1 MYKDLAEAEEKYGG
15 FSMDM
20 RWSLDELYTS
30 FESPNFKNDTIK
42 VNELVNEIREW
53 SKDNLNTDYNAVG
66 KIVHFLNAEI
76 EFNHVFSKL
85 MTYASL
91 TSSVDAR
98 NEEALKTIDKLQV
111 KYNELT
117 EPSVSFEKWVSS
129 LDNLEE
135 IINSSDFLK
144 EHNFY
149 LNQIVNKAKYLLS
162 EDQEVLIAKMSNTG
176 SRAWSKLQDVLSS
189 TLLVNIESDG
199 EHKQLPLPVVR
210 NLAYAF
216 NAAVRKNAYEAEL
229 KAYKKIEDSS
239 AACLNGIKGEVI
251 TVSSLRGY
259 SSPLD
264 ETIIKSRIDNE
275 TLEAM
280 LSAMRESLPDFHK
293 YYRKKAEILGHK
305 NGLPFYDLF
314 APMGKADMKF
324 TYDEAR
330 DYIVKNFRT
339 FSNELAD
346 FASNAF
352 EKRWIDAEP
361 RDGKRGGA
369 FCSNIQA
376 IGESRIL
383 SNFDGSFS
391 NMSTLAHEL
400 GHGYH
405 GHCLKGE
412 TLLNSHYTMPIAET
426 ASIFCET
433 IIMNAALA
441 EATEEQAFGIL
452 ETSISDAGQV
462 IVDIYS
468 RFLFESALFEGRKD
482 HALSVSELKEAML
495 NAQKE
500 AYGNGLDP
508 DCLHP
513 YMWLCKPHYY
523 SANPSFYNFPYAFG
537 LLFAKGVYAEYLK
550 RGKEFVPKYDEL
562 LKATGKNNIID
573 VAKMIDIDIHSI
585 NFWRSSLDLVK
596 NDIERFIEL
605 GNSLQQ

>member
-1 MYKDLAEAEEKYGG
+1 
-15 FSMDM
+15 MDM

-76 EFNHVFSKL
+76 EFSHVFSKL

-117 EPSVSFEKWVSS
+117 EPSVNFEKWVSS

-135 IINSSDFLK
+135 IINSSELLK

-149 LNQIVNKAKYLLS
+149 LNQIVNKSKYLLS

-176 SRAWSKLQDVLSS
+176 SRAWSKLQNVLSS
-189 TLLVNIESDG
+189 TLLVDIESDG

-229 KAYKKIEDSS
+229 KAYKKVEDSS

-251 TVSSLRGY
+251 AVSSLRGY

-500 AYGNGLDP
+500 AYGNGLDS